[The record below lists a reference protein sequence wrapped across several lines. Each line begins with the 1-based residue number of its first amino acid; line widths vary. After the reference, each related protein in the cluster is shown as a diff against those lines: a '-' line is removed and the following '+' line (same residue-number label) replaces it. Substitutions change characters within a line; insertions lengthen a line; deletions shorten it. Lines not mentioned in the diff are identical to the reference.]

1 MNVPSTDEPK
11 LDDVLAFNATLLKL
25 AKAGVPIALDFSGKT
40 EDLSGSL
47 DKINSEIAIG
57 MARGMTLRQ
66 VLESDAA
73 LPSQYRSSL
82 LTWLYCDESPEA
94 LTALS
99 DCAGGRREIQ
109 RVVNIAFLQP
119 LILLGM
125 VYLGFLFLV
134 LQLEPKLRA
143 IHFQIGSTPA
153 LGMQWLT
160 LLKQSIWIWGT
171 AVPPLVVLDLL
182 IWTRYRTRW
191 SLFRFPVRKGV
202 FEAIQRANYA
212 KGFANLLEHEH
223 SVEQTGMM
231 LGDFPSDRA
240 SQNGQPAETGTAP
253 IGMPPL
259 LKWAFGND
267 VSPEDRATALHFSAL
282 AYRDLAQSRASQ
294 WRSWLPVL
302 MGSLLGGLLVL
313 AFGLSLFGP
322 MIELLTSLT
331 HP

>member
-1 MNVPSTDEPK
+1 MSVSSTDEPK

-25 AKAGVPIALDFSGKT
+25 ASAGVPIALDLSGRT
-40 EDLSGSL
+40 EDLSRSL
-47 DKINSEIAIG
+47 DKINSGIAIG
-57 MARGMTLRQ
+57 MARGITLRQ
-66 VLESDAA
+66 ILESDPE

-82 LTWLYCDESPEA
+82 LTWLYCDESIEA

-99 DCAGGRREIQ
+99 DCAGGRREIE

-119 LILLGM
+119 LILFGM

-134 LQLEPKLRA
+134 LQLEPKLQA
-143 IHFQIGSTPA
+143 IHFQIGSAPA

-160 LLKQSIWIWGT
+160 MLRQSIWIWGT
-171 AVPPLVVLDLL
+171 AVPLLVVSGLV
-182 IWTRYRTRW
+182 IWTRHRSRW
-191 SLFRFPVRKGV
+191 SLLRFPGRKNV

-212 KGFANLLEHEH
+212 EGFANLLKHEH
-223 SVEQTGMM
+223 SVEQAGMM
-231 LGDFPSDRA
+231 LGDFPSDQATRNMQA
-240 SQNGQPAETGTAP
+240 AETSTTP

-267 VSPEDRATALHFSAL
+267 VSSEDRAIALHFSAL
-282 AYRDLAQSRASQ
+282 AYRDLAQSRASH

-302 MGSLLGGLLVL
+302 MGAILGGVLVL
-313 AFGLSLFGP
+313 GFGLSLFGP

-331 HP
+331 RP